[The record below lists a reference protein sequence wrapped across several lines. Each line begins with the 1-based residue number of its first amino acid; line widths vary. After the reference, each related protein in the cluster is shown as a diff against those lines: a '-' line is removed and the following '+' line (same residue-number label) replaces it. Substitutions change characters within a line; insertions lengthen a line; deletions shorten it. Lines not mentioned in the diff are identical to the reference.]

1 MKKIMTSLPFTCCFT
16 FSSEV
21 FDSLKKKGG
30 GGNCANSAFL
40 LMAQTQIHD
49 VRVAVLQ
56 ESIYIAEGIFSLA
69 LLPCS

>member
-1 MKKIMTSLPFTCCFT
+1 MTSLAFTCCII

-21 FDSLKKKGG
+21 FDSLKKG
-30 GGNCANSAFL
+30 GGNCAHSAFL
-40 LMAQTQIHD
+40 LMGQTQIHD

-56 ESIYIAEGIFSLA
+56 ESIYITEGIFSLA